1 MPAMKP
7 AMRAMKSM
15 KAKKKPAVRMKPARR
30 AMKSMKA
37 KAGHEVNGSERIYG
51 HVLNPKDVK
60 TKDDQIVDLRVKLE
74 VLGFKFER
82 LVDELVTQR
91 SEAAAANIKL
101 ATLLEE
107 KKKQV
112 ALVPET
118 GDLWVKA
125 GDVLF
130 AIKIVPPFG
139 PAETDHA
146 KVVTY
151 PGPAFL
157 G

>member
-37 KAGHEVNGSERIYG
+37 KEGHEVSESERISPF
-51 HVLNPKDVK
+51 VVK
-60 TKDDQIVDLRVKLE
+60 SKDDQIVDLRVQLE

-82 LVDELVTQR
+82 LLEELVTTR
-91 SEAAAANIKL
+91 TAAAAANAKI
-101 ATLLEE
+101 ATLQDE

-112 ALVPET
+112 AIVPET

-125 GDVLF
+125 GDVVF

-139 PAETDHA
+139 PAEIDHA
-146 KVVTY
+146 KVTY
-151 PGPAFL
+151 PAFL

>member
-37 KAGHEVNGSERIYG
+37 KEGHEVNESERISPF
-51 HVLNPKDVK
+51 VVK
-60 TKDDQIVDLRVKLE
+60 SKDDQIVDLRVQLE

-82 LVDELVTQR
+82 LLEELVTTR
-91 SEAAAANIKL
+91 TAAAAANAKI
-101 ATLLEE
+101 ATLQDE

-112 ALVPET
+112 AIVPET

-125 GDVLF
+125 GDVVF

-139 PAETDHA
+139 PAEIDHA
-146 KVVTY
+146 KVTY
-151 PGPAFL
+151 PAFL